1 MKTEL
6 DHHPLWYRN
15 LVAQPEVE
23 VQIGADLRAMTAHTA
38 SPAEK
43 AQLWPKVV
51 AVYRDYADYQK
62 RTTRDIPVVI
72 LTPR

>member
-1 MKTEL
+1 M

-15 LVAQPEVE
+15 LVAHAGVE
-23 VQIGADLRAMTAHTA
+23 VQIGADVRAMTAHTA

-62 RTTRDIPVVI
+62 ARPRIPVVI